1 MKLLFIHQN
10 FPGQYR
16 HLARTL
22 AADPR
27 NQVIAIGEQ
36 ANLARYERPTGV
48 GVVAY
53 PKPQGAAAQTH
64 PFVRGHDGAVR
75 RGQLVARVLQELRG
89 RGFVPDVVCAHPG
102 WGEAL
107 FVKDVMP
114 ESRLCGYFEFFYHA
128 RGADVDFDPEYPAS
142 IEDAMRVRAK
152 NSTMLLTL
160 DAADAGIAPTAWQH
174 AQYPAEF
181 RSKISVIHDGIDT
194 GAVRPD
200 PAATLTLPNG
210 EVLTANDEVVTF
222 AVRNLEPYRGF
233 HVFMRALPRILARRP
248 RARVVIIGGDE
259 VSYGVAA
266 KGGATY
272 REALL
277 AELGGAFDPARVH
290 FLGRVPYQRYLSAL
304 QVSSAHVYL
313 TYPFVLSWSMLE
325 AMAAGCL
332 VIGSRTPPVEEV
344 IEDGVNGWLTDFFDG
359 AALSERVCDALAAG
373 TRLAPLREAA
383 RQTIVSRYD
392 LARVCLPQQIRMIE
406 SLAR

>member
-1 MKLLFIHQN
+1 MKLLFVHQN

-22 AADPR
+22 AADRR

-36 ANLARYERPTGV
+36 ANLARYERPAGV

-53 PKPQGAAAQTH
+53 PKPQGAAAQAH

-75 RGQLVARVLQELRG
+75 RGQLVARALQELRG

-128 RGADVDFDPEYPAS
+128 LGADVGFDPEYPS
-142 IEDAMRVRAK
+142 SLEDGMRVRAK
-152 NSTMLLTL
+152 NSTMLLSL
-160 DAADAGIAPTAWQH
+160 DAADAGVAPTAWQH

-181 RSKISVIHDGIDT
+181 RSKISVIHDGVDT
-194 GAVRPD
+194 GVVRPD
-200 PAATLTLPNG
+200 PTAALALPNG
-210 EVLTANDEVVTF
+210 DVLTAADEVLTF

-248 RARVVIIGGDE
+248 RARVVVIGGDE
-259 VSYGVAA
+259 VSYGGSA

-277 AELGGAFDPARVH
+277 AELGGAIDPARVH
-290 FLGRVPYQRYLSAL
+290 FLGRVPYQRYLAAL

-332 VIGSRTPPVEEV
+332 VIGSRTPPVAEV

-359 AALSERVCDALAAG
+359 TALSERVCDALEAG
-373 TRLAPLREAA
+373 ARLAPLRAAA

-392 LARVCLPQQIRMIE
+392 LARVCLPQQVRMIE